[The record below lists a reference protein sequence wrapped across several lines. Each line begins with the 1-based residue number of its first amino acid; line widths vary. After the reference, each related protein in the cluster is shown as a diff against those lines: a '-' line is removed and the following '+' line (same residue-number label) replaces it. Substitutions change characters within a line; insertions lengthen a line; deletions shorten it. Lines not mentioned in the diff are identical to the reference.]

1 MPGFIKLYVRY
12 VDAVNRLVGRC
23 VLYIIFVMMGILL
36 YSAFSHYFLDSP
48 VIWGVEMAQFCMVAY
63 YILGGGFALLVNA
76 HVRLDVFYARWNW
89 RNQAKADVCT
99 SVFLIVY
106 LGFLLYGCLS
116 STWYSIEFSQHN
128 NTAWAPPLAPIKI
141 IMGTGIALTL
151 LQAFSEFFKA
161 LARSRGLII
170 EENIPERLIVEGN
183 LEELQ
188 GTTEKQQQS
197 AQDKP

>member
-1 MPGFIKLYVRY
+1 
-12 VDAVNRLVGRC
+12 
-23 VLYIIFVMMGILL
+23 
-36 YSAFSHYFLDSP
+36 
-48 VIWGVEMAQFCMVAY
+48 
-63 YILGGGFALLVNA
+63 
-76 HVRLDVFYARWNW
+76 
-89 RNQAKADVCT
+89 
-99 SVFLIVY
+99 
-106 LGFLLYGCLS
+106 
-116 STWYSIEFSQHN
+116 
-128 NTAWAPPLAPIKI
+128 
-141 IMGTGIALTL
+141 MGTGIALTL